1 MSPSRIQ
8 DSISSASSCSGDEM
22 QTDDIEQDA
31 LMPIAII
38 GFSLKF
44 PGEATSPE
52 AFWEMLM
59 NGKNVTTKFPS
70 DRINHEAFRHPDSN
84 RQGTVRTLFN
94 NYHL

>member
-1 MSPSRIQ
+1 
-8 DSISSASSCSGDEM
+8 M
-22 QTDDIEQDA
+22 QTDDVEQDA

-44 PGEATSPE
+44 PQEATSAE

-59 NGKNVTTKFPS
+59 DGRNVTTKFPS
-70 DRINHEAFRHPDSN
+70 DRINHEAFRHPDPN